1 MSIDVIGGEK
11 LVNQG
16 IEDVQRLAES
26 LPSLVVGDQDGTF
39 GGVNL
44 SIRGVGSNSGEPAV
58 GYYVDEIYI
67 ANPGGFVSQFIDVDR
82 VEVLNG
88 PQGTLFGRNT
98 TGGVVNFL
106 TKRPSTE
113 FEAEA
118 YFETVRYASLKF
130 PTVPVLRS
138 ATRRDGKDC

>member
-58 GYYVDEIYI
+58 GYYVVEIYI
-67 ANPGGFVSQFIDVDR
+67 ANPGSFVSKLIDVDR
-82 VEVLNG
+82 GEVLNG
-88 PQGTLFGRNT
+88 QQGTRFGRNT
-98 TGGVVNFL
+98 TGGVVHFI
-106 TKRPSTE
+106 TKRQSKALS
-113 FEAEA
+113 AEA
-118 YFETVRYASLKF
+118 
-130 PTVPVLRS
+130 
-138 ATRRDGKDC
+138 

>member
-1 MSIDVIGGEK
+1 MFVFFFKQKTAYEMRISDWSSDVCSSDLNVRDVPMSIDVIGGEK

-44 SIRGVGSNSGEPAV
+44 SIRGVGSNSGEPAA

-88 PQGTLFGRNT
+88 PRSEET
-98 TGGVVNFL
+98 TSEL
-106 TKRPSTE
+106 
-113 FEAEA
+113 
-118 YFETVRYASLKF
+118 
-130 PTVPVLRS
+130 
-138 ATRRDGKDC
+138 

>member
-44 SIRGVGSNSGEPAV
+44 SIRGVGSNSGEHAV

-67 ANPGGFVSQFIDVDR
+67 ANHGGFVSQFIDVDR
-82 VEVLNG
+82 VEVL
-88 PQGTLFGRNT
+88 
-98 TGGVVNFL
+98 
-106 TKRPSTE
+106 
-113 FEAEA
+113 
-118 YFETVRYASLKF
+118 
-130 PTVPVLRS
+130 RS
-138 ATRRDGKDC
+138 AENTSELQSQHS